1 MQPSRQSK
9 RQRRAPSKFEDDSE
23 PQQPETKR
31 PRIEVQKRNEDAVLL
46 EHFEKL
52 LSYKNALYHP
62 QTKQKLFVVNT
73 GKCLKTDCIV
83 ARTLHKAKVL
93 MPQSGLQDFR
103 GDLDPK
109 CIGKATVC
117 FSHFGFQAQTH
128 YLVHGE
134 FPVEAKMLQ
143 YGDNL
148 LQNKKNVRYMVRFS
162 KAAAKDTAWVISMFI
177 FVLLY
182 FYE

>member
-1 MQPSRQSK
+1 MQPLRQSK
-9 RQRRAPSKFEDDSE
+9 RQRRAPAKFEDDSE

-31 PRIEVQKRNEDAVLL
+31 PRIEVQKRNDDAVLL

-73 GKCLKTDCIV
+73 GKCLKKDCIV

-109 CIGKATVC
+109 CIGIATVC
-117 FSHFGFQAQTH
+117 FSHYGFEAQKH

-134 FPVEAKMLQ
+134 FPTGAKMLQ
-143 YGDNL
+143 HGDNL
-148 LQNKKNVRYMVRFS
+148 LQNKKNVRNTVRFS
-162 KAAAKDTAWVISMFI
+162 KAAARDSAWVISMFI
-177 FVLLY
+177 FLLL
-182 FYE
+182 